1 MYRFLY
7 NMFFPFFKRYS
18 KKMMLRIITEAA
30 IKWIEV
36 GLPLKVLKVVV
47 YSRNPTLTGKD
58 TLELVENFKDLKTN
72 WMKIKD
78 SESEFYK
85 VITQNIFYFFLLSV
99 YWLLLSAQ
107 RPLVKKRIDKKI
119 NTKRFSDSSKVYL
132 QTCSH
137 GCLQLPC
144 INLYFYFV
152 HLTFFNTLCLNGFN
166 ADLRI
171 KCYQLYR
178 VNRSCY
184 KRLTAPPRRQEG
196 FL

>member
-58 TLELVENFKDLKTN
+58 TFELVENFKDLKTN

-119 NTKRFSDSSKVYL
+119 NTKRFSEAQKFICRHAPMVVFSYL
-132 QTCSH
+132 ASTY
-137 GCLQLPC
+137 
-144 INLYFYFV
+144 IF
-152 HLTFFNTLCLNGFN
+152 TLS
-166 ADLRI
+166 I
-171 KCYQLYR
+171 
-178 VNRSCY
+178 
-184 KRLTAPPRRQEG
+184 
-196 FL
+196 

>member
-1 MYRFLY
+1 
-7 NMFFPFFKRYS
+7 MFFPFFKRYS

-58 TLELVENFKDLKTN
+58 TFELVENFKDLKTN

-99 YWLLLSAQ
+99 YWLLLSA
-107 RPLVKKRIDKKI
+107 
-119 NTKRFSDSSKVYL
+119 
-132 QTCSH
+132 
-137 GCLQLPC
+137 
-144 INLYFYFV
+144 
-152 HLTFFNTLCLNGFN
+152 
-166 ADLRI
+166 
-171 KCYQLYR
+171 
-178 VNRSCY
+178 
-184 KRLTAPPRRQEG
+184 
-196 FL
+196 

>member
-58 TLELVENFKDLKTN
+58 TFELVENFKDLKTN

-119 NTKRFSDSSKVYL
+119 ILKGLVIAQKFICRHAPMVVFS
-132 QTCSH
+132 
-137 GCLQLPC
+137 
-144 INLYFYFV
+144 
-152 HLTFFNTLCLNGFN
+152 
-166 ADLRI
+166 
-171 KCYQLYR
+171 
-178 VNRSCY
+178 
-184 KRLTAPPRRQEG
+184 
-196 FL
+196 

>member
-7 NMFFPFFKRYS
+7 NTFFPFFKRYS

-58 TLELVENFKDLKTN
+58 TFELVENFKDLKTN

-119 NTKRFSDSSKVYL
+119 KNKRFSDSS
-132 QTCSH
+132 
-137 GCLQLPC
+137 
-144 INLYFYFV
+144 N
-152 HLTFFNTLCLNGFN
+152 
-166 ADLRI
+166 
-171 KCYQLYR
+171 
-178 VNRSCY
+178 
-184 KRLTAPPRRQEG
+184 
-196 FL
+196 

>member
-58 TLELVENFKDLKTN
+58 TFELVEKFKDLKTN

-119 NTKRFSDSSKVYL
+119 KNKRFSDSS
-132 QTCSH
+132 
-137 GCLQLPC
+137 
-144 INLYFYFV
+144 N
-152 HLTFFNTLCLNGFN
+152 
-166 ADLRI
+166 
-171 KCYQLYR
+171 
-178 VNRSCY
+178 
-184 KRLTAPPRRQEG
+184 
-196 FL
+196 